1 MIGKKFKEIRTAKG
15 MTQEDIAQS
24 LGVSVFTVQKWEQD
38 KADPNTGTMIK
49 LADLLGASIDY
60 MLGLEDLN
68 ASKVN
73 ICIELFNGLSEEEQ
87 AQAIDYMTFLKHKR

>member
-1 MIGKKFKEIRTAKG
+1 
-15 MTQEDIAQS
+15 
-24 LGVSVFTVQKWEQD
+24 
-38 KADPNTGTMIK
+38 
-49 LADLLGASIDY
+49 

-68 ASKVN
+68 ASKTN